1 MPPPENRRAYIVKII
16 NEQGAVGVLDL
27 ATSLDVSTMTV
38 RRDLV
43 ELEKEG
49 VLRRVHGGAVSTRGR
64 SVEPPYSMRLGQ
76 ASTAKQRIG
85 ALAAELVAEGDSI
98 ALDIGSTTIEVAQRL
113 VGRRNLTI
121 LTPSLRIAGL
131 FLNQPDVRVI
141 VPGGIVRTGEG
152 SLIGELT
159 RYALERLFVDRL
171 FLGVGCIDAQYGLS
185 EYNWDDALV
194 KQAMLRSAKQVILVA
209 DSSKFDKVAFAHV
222 APFTA
227 IHTLVTESAPPA
239 GILQKLQEA
248 HVQLLVAEPESYDV
262 EDSQQQ
268 NNSDI

>member
-1 MPPPENRRAYIVKII
+1 MPPPDDRRAFIVKAI
-16 NEQGAVGVLDL
+16 NDQGAVTVLEL
-27 ATSLDVSTMTV
+27 AASLDVSAMTV

-64 SVEPPYSMRLGQ
+64 TVEPPYSLRLGH

-85 ALAAELVAEGDSI
+85 TLAAELVAEGDSV

-113 VGRRNLTI
+113 VGKRNLTI

-131 FLNQPDVRVI
+131 FLNQPDARVI

-152 SLIGELT
+152 SLIGELAH
-159 RYALERLFVDRL
+159 YALERLFVDRL
-171 FLGVGCIDAQYGLS
+171 FLAVGCIDAQYGLS

-194 KQAMLRSAKQVILVA
+194 KQAMIRSAKQVILVA

-222 APFTA
+222 APLTA
-227 IHTLVTESAPPA
+227 IHTLVTDTLPPPV
-239 GILQKLQEA
+239 ILHRLQEA
-248 HVQLLVAEPESYDV
+248 HVQVLVAPAQGS
-262 EDSQQQ
+262 EDDDTQS
-268 NNSDI
+268 